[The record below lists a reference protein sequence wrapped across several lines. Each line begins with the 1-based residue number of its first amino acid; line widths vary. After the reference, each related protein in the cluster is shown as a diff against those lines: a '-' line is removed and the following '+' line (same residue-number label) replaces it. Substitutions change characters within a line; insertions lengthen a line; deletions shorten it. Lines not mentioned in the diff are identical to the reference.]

1 MFITTSQISE
11 PALSQ
16 PKRPEQK
23 IFSRNRSFRPALPA
37 LTQLTCTD
45 KGQGHGKNRPFS
57 EARLFPTKST
67 HHQVSEAGRSRT
79 KQNEAEQ
86 SLILKQRL
94 ALICRIERELKNHGR
109 RCSLIRRPVQ

>member
-1 MFITTSQISE
+1 MSDRSNYCLRARMDMDVLDNNPLLSATAKLGKNSAPAGTTSQISE

-45 KGQGHGKNRPFS
+45 KGQGHAKNCPVS
-57 EARLFPTKST
+57 EARLLPTKSP
-67 HHQVSEAGRSRT
+67 HHEVPEAGRSRT
-79 KQNEAEQ
+79 
-86 SLILKQRL
+86 
-94 ALICRIERELKNHGR
+94 
-109 RCSLIRRPVQ
+109 

>member
-1 MFITTSQISE
+1 MTFLDGPIEAATILPAHHQRRKSLFAVAALEGPSLMFITTSQIFE

-67 HHQVSEAGRSRT
+67 RH
-79 KQNEAEQ
+79 
-86 SLILKQRL
+86 
-94 ALICRIERELKNHGR
+94 
-109 RCSLIRRPVQ
+109 